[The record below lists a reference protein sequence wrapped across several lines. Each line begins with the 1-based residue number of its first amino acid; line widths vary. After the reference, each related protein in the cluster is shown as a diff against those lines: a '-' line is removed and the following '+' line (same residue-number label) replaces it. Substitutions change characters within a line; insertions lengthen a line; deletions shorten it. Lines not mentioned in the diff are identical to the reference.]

1 MATSLDLSSL
11 RGKITSAYITLVAST
26 AVLGVF
32 AFSDLLFL
40 QRQVDQDEVVSKLK
54 DAVLEMRRVEKNLFL
69 YDDAKSYA
77 MLDTQAA
84 LVMRIFQQHEDS
96 LNAIQAEPGVSSLQD
111 ILANYRQKLK
121 QWQEASAAEANTTL
135 AGEMRAL
142 GHKLS
147 FYSTTLSS
155 LARSRLEMAVKKS
168 QWFLLLTLLIIG
180 FSILFVGRQL
190 KRVVL
195 KPIKQL
201 ETRLEK
207 ISGGAFHKIDPPS
220 DDREFITLTNA
231 FNHMIK
237 ELEIRQR
244 RMMQT
249 EKLASLGILAAGVAH
264 ELNNPLSNI
273 SSSCQLLLEE
283 LEEGDPAQLKSWL
296 NQIDSETE
304 RGRNIVRS
312 LLEFGGKRNFQKR
325 QLRLLD
331 TIEETQTIL
340 GNLLRQ
346 HSASLATNI
355 PENLTLNADK
365 QRLQQLFINLIQN
378 ALQAAGEGAE
388 VRISA
393 SLCDRG
399 VSMIPDGA
407 EVAGDLKCVNDYDS
421 SFIEIL
427 VSDNGPGVP
436 AENLSKIFDPF
447 FTTNEPGYGA
457 GLGLYIVQEI
467 MQEHDGCM
475 AIASRPGKGTQVIL
489 LLPVEEIES

>member
-1 MATSLDLSSL
+1 MATSFDLSSL
-11 RGKITSAYITLVAST
+11 RGKITSAYITLVIST

-40 QRQVDQDEVVSKLK
+40 QRQVNQDEVVSKLK

-69 YDDAKSYA
+69 YDDSKSYA

-84 LVMRIFQQHEDS
+84 LVLRILQQHEDS
-96 LNAIQAEPGVSSLQD
+96 LNAIQAEPAVLSMKEIVAD
-111 ILANYRQKLK
+111 YRQRLER
-121 QWQEASAAEANTTL
+121 WQASAESGNTAL
-135 AGEMRAL
+135 PREMRTL

-147 FYSTTLSS
+147 FYTTTLSS

-180 FSILFVGRQL
+180 ISILFVGRQL

-201 ETRLEK
+201 ESRLEK
-207 ISGGAFHKIDPPS
+207 ISGGTFNKIDPPS

-231 FNHMIK
+231 FNRMIK

-244 RMMQT
+244 RMMQS

-283 LEEGDPAQLKSWL
+283 LEEGDPAQLKTWL
-296 NQIDSETE
+296 KQIDSETE

-312 LLEFGGKRNFQKR
+312 LLEFGSKQNFQKR
-325 QLRLLD
+325 QLKLLD
-331 TIEETQTIL
+331 IIEETQTIL

-346 HSASLATNI
+346 RSASLTMNI
-355 PENLTLNADK
+355 PETLILHADK

-378 ALQAAGEGAE
+378 ALQAGGEGAE

-393 SLCDRG
+393 SLCERG

-427 VSDNGPGVP
+427 VSDNGPGIP
-436 AENLSKIFDPF
+436 ADNLSKIFDPF

-467 MQEHDGCM
+467 MQEHDGCL

-489 LLPVEEIES
+489 LLPVEEVES